1 MRPLALP
8 IFAGVFVAAL
18 SAQQKFDPRDLSGH
32 WDRTS
37 PIVSFS
43 NVPGSGRGAT
53 LEAPFTP
60 EGKKMND
67 ANKPGYGPRRG
78 KIGRASCRERG
89 GASGGA
95 VAGDSR
101 AD

>member
-1 MRPLALP
+1 MRALAPLVC
-8 IFAGVFVAAL
+8 AGISIVSL

-53 LEAPFTP
+53 SEAPFTP
-60 EGKKMND
+60 EGKQMNE

-78 KIGRASCRERG
+78 TTRNDPLGRCEPLG
-89 GASGGA
+89 QQQ
-95 VAGDSR
+95 V
-101 AD
+101 